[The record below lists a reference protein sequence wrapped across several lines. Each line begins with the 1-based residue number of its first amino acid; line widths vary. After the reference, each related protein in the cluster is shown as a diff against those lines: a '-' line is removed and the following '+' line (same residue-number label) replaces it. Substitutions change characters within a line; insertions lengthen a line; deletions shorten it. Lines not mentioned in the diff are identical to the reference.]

1 MEKWR
6 RMAVAACGILLAGT
20 LAALCI
26 TGRVTREVVS
36 ESGVAYEQKVDSV
49 AYGYQLE
56 QDFVPQYGHL
66 DRVEVHVD
74 ASGCARDQGE
84 LQVSILDG
92 DGNRVFLGA
101 VPVPELPQYGWV
113 EVPVHV
119 QLTPGEV
126 STLVLE
132 SVGCVDH
139 GPKISFLDSRLAAS
153 AEQQGFHLVY
163 AGMDVE
169 HSALQAAFV
178 YAVPIGVHEYLIYY
192 VFGLGLIVFVLSG
205 PVGKERG

>member
-6 RMAVAACGILLAGT
+6 RTAVIAGGILLAVV
-20 LAALCI
+20 LAGLCI
-26 TGRVTREVVS
+26 TGRITRKVVS

-49 AYGYQLE
+49 AFGYRLE
-56 QDFVPQYGHL
+56 QEFAPWYECL
-66 DRVEVHVD
+66 DAVRIHVD
-74 ASGCARDQGE
+74 ASGCARELGE
-84 LQVSILDG
+84 LQVRITDG
-92 DGNRVFLGA
+92 QGEQVFLDA
-101 VPVPELPQYGWV
+101 LPVSGLPQYGWV

-119 QLTPGEV
+119 RLMPGET

-132 SVGCVDH
+132 SVGCVDN
-139 GPKISFLDSRLAAS
+139 GPRISFLDARLAAS

-178 YAVPIGVHEYLIYY
+178 YAVPIEIYEYFIYY
-192 VFGLGLIVFVLSG
+192 VFGLLLIVLVVL
-205 PVGKERG
+205 